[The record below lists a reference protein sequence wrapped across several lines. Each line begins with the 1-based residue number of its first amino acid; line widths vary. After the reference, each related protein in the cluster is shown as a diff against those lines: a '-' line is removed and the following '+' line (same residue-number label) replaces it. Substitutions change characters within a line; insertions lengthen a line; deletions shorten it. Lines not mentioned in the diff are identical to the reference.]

1 MIIYSDIDMSY
12 NKKLVHISTTYGL
25 FKKLEYFTYKGSV
38 YSTVVDSFD
47 VYVYKRVFFCNI
59 CVGQFMDSRDIN
71 IYQDRLRTLLNDYI
85 SKKIN
90 NKLKKISETNRFKHF
105 NTIE

>member
-47 VYVYKRVFFCNI
+47 VYVYKRVFF
-59 CVGQFMDSRDIN
+59 
-71 IYQDRLRTLLNDYI
+71 L
-85 SKKIN
+85 
-90 NKLKKISETNRFKHF
+90 
-105 NTIE
+105 